1 MQGCGIQALTTPGYC
16 LILKSQVSLPLRT
29 PSHSSP
35 WTFIYTFFFQSPHPA
50 FALCL
55 ALGRT

>member
-1 MQGCGIQALTTPGYC
+1 MRGRGIQALTTPGCC
-16 LILKSQVSLPLRT
+16 LILKSQVSLSLRM

-35 WTFIYTFFFQSPHPA
+35 STPIYTSFLQSPHPA